1 MEQNKELCH
10 YQESDVNVMNKRSWQ
25 LIVFRQNA
33 DSSVGLLFISD
44 ENNVVVNCLRDL
56 EK

>member
-44 ENNVVVNCLRDL
+44 ENNRSNPY
-56 EK
+56 E